1 MMPKIRKSFSRRKFL
16 VGSSIVLAAGPL
28 GMPYVRVAR
37 AAAPTFKA
45 GVITSLSGENIL
57 GGNLT
62 KRGYD
67 LWADAVNAKGGVEV
81 GGEQFMVEM
90 SYGDDQSNPATGA
103 DAAERLIVQN
113 EVDVLFGPY
122 TSGST
127 IAVQPICQ
135 KYRVPMISGSAESP
149 NVWKAKP
156 EFNFGIIPAV
166 DTTAGKSLDVLVK
179 ISNPQAKTIAVIGV
193 NEPFS
198 KETGEGFRDG
208 SKAAGLD
215 LVAYE
220 LVPAEGDL
228 TPVLSKI
235 ASLNP
240 DIVAVGGHEEP
251 LINVVKTAKS
261 LNYRPKALIMHYG
274 VTNPAFAQTL
284 GADADGTCGIAVWLP
299 TVPYKDDLFGTAKDF
314 AEMAQKKSGEEPDY
328 TEAGCAASGLVLGD
342 ALKRL
347 GKKPALTADDRAA
360 LKDAIAET
368 DIQTFYGP
376 IRFEK
381 DGAHYHDNI
390 QPVPVLIQI
399 QGGKT
404 VAVGPKE
411 AAAADFIYPL
421 PALK

>member
-1 MMPKIRKSFSRRKFL
+1 MARTYSFSRRKFL
-16 VGSSIVLAAGPL
+16 GGTALAAGAGVL
-28 GMPYVRVAR
+28 GMPFVQTAR
-37 AAAPTFKA
+37 AQAATYKA

-67 LWADAVNAKGGVEV
+67 LWADTINGQGGVEV
-81 GGEQFMVEM
+81 AGERFKVEM
-90 SYGDDQSNPATGA
+90 FYGDDQSNPATGA

-135 KYRVPMISGSAESP
+135 KYQVPMISGSAESP

-156 EFNFGIIPAV
+156 EFNFGVIPSV
-166 DTTAGKSLDVLVK
+166 DTTSGLSLGVLAK
-179 ISNPQAKTIAVIGV
+179 LSNPAAKTVAVIGV

-208 SKAAGLD
+208 VEKAGLE

-228 TPVLSKI
+228 TPVISKI
-235 ASLNP
+235 AALNP
-240 DIVAVGGHEEP
+240 DVVAVGGHEEP
-251 LINVVKTAKS
+251 LINVVKTSKS
-261 LNYRPKALIMHYG
+261 LNFRPKALIMHYG
-274 VTNPAFAQTL
+274 VTNPAFAEAL
-284 GADADGTCGIAVWLP
+284 GADADGTSGVAVWLP
-299 TVPYKDDLFGTAKDF
+299 TVPYKDDVFGTAKEF
-314 AEMAQKKSGEEPDY
+314 TELAQKKSGQEPDY

-347 GKKPALTADDRAA
+347 GKKPSLTPEDRVA

-376 IRFEK
+376 IKFEK
-381 DGAHYHDNI
+381 EGDHYHDNV
-390 QPVPVLIQI
+390 QPIPVLIQI

-404 VAVGPKE
+404 VAVGPEE
-411 AAAADFIYPL
+411 AAAAPFTYPL
-421 PALK
+421 PAWK

>member
-1 MMPKIRKSFSRRKFL
+1 MTLIHRSFSRRRFL
-16 VGSSIVLAAGPL
+16 GGSALAVTAGAL
-28 GMPYVRVAR
+28 GMPFVRTAR
-37 AAAPTFKA
+37 AQAATFKA
-45 GVITSLSGENIL
+45 GVITSLSGDNIL

-62 KRGYD
+62 KQGYD
-67 LWADAVNAKGGVEV
+67 LWAEAINAKGGVEV
-81 GGEQFMVEM
+81 GGERFKVDMF
-90 SYGDDQSNPATGA
+90 YGDDQSNPATGA

-135 KYRVPMISGSAESP
+135 KYQVPMISGSAESP

-156 EFNFGIIPAV
+156 EFNFGIIPSV
-166 DTTAGKSLDVLVK
+166 DTTSGLSLGVLAK
-179 ISNPQAKTIAVIGV
+179 TSNPAAKTVAVISV

-208 SKAAGLD
+208 VKAAGLE

-220 LVPAEGDL
+220 LVPPEGDL
-228 TPVLSKI
+228 TPVISKI
-235 ASLNP
+235 AALKP
-240 DIVAVGGHEEP
+240 DVVAVGGHEEI
-251 LINVVKTAKS
+251 LINVVKTSKS

-274 VTNPAFAQTL
+274 ITNPAFAQAL
-284 GADADGTCGIAVWLP
+284 GADADGVTGVVVWLP
-299 TVPYKDDLFGTAKDF
+299 TVAYKDDLFGTAKEFSD
-314 AEMAQKKSGEEPDY
+314 MATKKMGGEPDY
-328 TEAGCAASGLVLGD
+328 TAAGCAASGLVLGD

-347 GKKPALTADDRAA
+347 GKKPALKPEDRVA

-376 IRFEK
+376 IKFEK
-381 DGAHYHDNI
+381 DGPHYHDNV
-390 QPVPVLIQI
+390 QPVPVLVQI
-399 QGGKT
+399 QGGKV

-411 AAAADFIYPL
+411 AAAADYIYPL
-421 PALK
+421 PAWK

>member
-1 MMPKIRKSFSRRKFL
+1 MAPIDRSFSRRRFL
-16 VGSSIVLAAGPL
+16 GGSAMAVTAGAL
-28 GMPYVRVAR
+28 GMPFVRTAR
-37 AAAPTFKA
+37 AQAATFKA
-45 GVITSLSGENIL
+45 GVISSLSGENIL

-62 KRGYD
+62 KQGYD
-67 LWADAVNAKGGVEV
+67 LWADAINAKGGVEV
-81 GGEQFMVEM
+81 AGDRFKVEM
-90 SYGDDQSNPATGA
+90 FYGDDQSSPATGA

-113 EVDVLFGPY
+113 GVDVLFGPY

-135 KYRVPMISGSAESP
+135 KYQVPMISGSAESP

-166 DTTAGKSLDVLVK
+166 DTTSGLSLGVLAK
-179 ISNPQAKTIAVIGV
+179 LSKPAAKTVAVISV

-208 SKAAGLD
+208 AKAAGLE
-215 LVAYE
+215 LATYE
-220 LVPAEGDL
+220 LVPPEGDL
-228 TPVLSKI
+228 TPIISKI
-235 ASLNP
+235 AALNP
-240 DIVAVGGHEEP
+240 DIVAVGGHEEV
-251 LINVVKTAKS
+251 LINVVKTSKS

-274 VTNPAFAQTL
+274 ITNPAFAQAL
-284 GADADGTCGIAVWLP
+284 GADADGTTGVVVWLP
-299 TVPYKDDLFGTAKDF
+299 TVAYKDDVFGTAKDF
-314 AEMAQKKSGEEPDY
+314 AQMAQKKLGGEPDY
-328 TEAGCAASGLVLGD
+328 TAAACAASGLVLGD

-347 GKKPALTADDRAA
+347 GKKPALTPENRVA

-376 IRFEK
+376 IKFEK
-381 DGAHYHDNI
+381 DGPHYHDNI
-390 QPVPVLIQI
+390 QPVPVLVQI

-411 AAAADFIYPL
+411 AAAADYIYPL
-421 PALK
+421 PAWK

>member
-1 MMPKIRKSFSRRKFL
+1 MARTYRFSRRRFL
-16 VGSSIVLAAGPL
+16 GGTALAAGAGAL
-28 GMPYVRVAR
+28 GMPFVQTAR
-37 AAAPTFKA
+37 AQAATYKA

-67 LWADAVNAKGGVEV
+67 LWADTINGQGGVEV
-81 GGEQFMVEM
+81 AGERFKVEM
-90 SYGDDQSNPATGA
+90 FYGDDQSNPATGA

-135 KYRVPMISGSAESP
+135 KYQVPMISGSAESP

-156 EFNFGIIPAV
+156 EFNFGVIPSV
-166 DTTAGKSLDVLVK
+166 DTTSGLSLGVLAK
-179 ISNPQAKTIAVIGV
+179 LSNPAAKTVAVIGV

-208 SKAAGLD
+208 VEKAGLE

-228 TPVLSKI
+228 TPVISKI
-235 ASLNP
+235 AALNP
-240 DIVAVGGHEEP
+240 DVVAVGGHEEP
-251 LINVVKTAKS
+251 LINVVKTSKS
-261 LNYRPKALIMHYG
+261 LNFRPKALIMHYG
-274 VTNPAFAQTL
+274 VTNPAFAEAL
-284 GADADGTCGIAVWLP
+284 GADADGTSGVAVWLP
-299 TVPYKDDLFGTAKDF
+299 TVPYKDDVFGTAKEF
-314 AEMAQKKSGEEPDY
+314 TELAQKKSGQEPDY

-347 GKKPALTADDRAA
+347 GKKPSLTPEDRVA

-376 IRFEK
+376 IKFEK
-381 DGAHYHDNI
+381 EGDHYHDNV
-390 QPVPVLIQI
+390 QPIPVLIQI

-404 VAVGPKE
+404 VAVGPEE
-411 AAAADFIYPL
+411 AAAAPFTYPL
-421 PALK
+421 PAWK

>member
-1 MMPKIRKSFSRRKFL
+1 MAPINRSFSRRRFL
-16 VGSSIVLAAGPL
+16 GSSAMAITAGAL
-28 GMPYVRVAR
+28 GMPFVRTAR
-37 AAAPTFKA
+37 AQAATFKA

-62 KRGYD
+62 KQGYD
-67 LWADAVNAKGGVEV
+67 LWADVINAKGGVEV
-81 GGEQFMVEM
+81 AGDRFKVEM
-90 SYGDDQSNPATGA
+90 FYGDDQSSPATGA

-113 EVDVLFGPY
+113 GVDVLFGPY

-135 KYRVPMISGSAESP
+135 KYQVPMISGSAESP

-166 DTTAGKSLDVLVK
+166 DTTSGLSLGVLAK
-179 ISNPQAKTIAVIGV
+179 LSNPAAKTVAVVSV

-208 SKAAGLD
+208 AKAAGLE
-215 LVAYE
+215 LATYE
-220 LVPAEGDL
+220 LVPPEGDL
-228 TPVLSKI
+228 TPVISKI
-235 ASLNP
+235 AALDP
-240 DIVAVGGHEEP
+240 DIVAVGGHEEV
-251 LINVVKTAKS
+251 LINVVKTSKS

-274 VTNPAFAQTL
+274 ITNPAFAQAL
-284 GADADGTCGIAVWLP
+284 GADADGTTGVVVWLP
-299 TVPYKDDLFGTAKDF
+299 TVSYKDDLFGTAKDF
-314 AEMAQKKSGEEPDY
+314 AQMAQKKLGGEPDY
-328 TEAGCAASGLVLGD
+328 TAAACAASGLVLGD

-347 GKKPALTADDRAA
+347 GKKPALTQEDRVA

-376 IRFEK
+376 IKFEK
-381 DGAHYHDNI
+381 DGPHYHDNI
-390 QPVPVLIQI
+390 QPVPVLVQI

-411 AAAADFIYPL
+411 AAAADYIYPL
-421 PALK
+421 PAWK

>member
-1 MMPKIRKSFSRRKFL
+1 MARTYRFSRRRFL
-16 VGSSIVLAAGPL
+16 GGTALAAGAGVL
-28 GMPYVRVAR
+28 GMPFVQTAR
-37 AAAPTFKA
+37 AQAATYKA

-67 LWADAVNAKGGVEV
+67 LWADTINGQGGVEV
-81 GGEQFMVEM
+81 AGERFKVEM
-90 SYGDDQSNPATGA
+90 FYGDDQSNPATGA

-135 KYRVPMISGSAESP
+135 KYQVPMISGSAESP

-156 EFNFGIIPAV
+156 EFNFGVIPSV
-166 DTTAGKSLDVLVK
+166 DTTSGLSLGVLAK
-179 ISNPQAKTIAVIGV
+179 LSNPAAKTVAVIGV

-208 SKAAGLD
+208 VEKAGLE

-228 TPVLSKI
+228 TPVISKI
-235 ASLNP
+235 AALNP

-251 LINVVKTAKS
+251 LINVVKTSKS
-261 LNYRPKALIMHYG
+261 LNFRPKALIMHYG
-274 VTNPAFAQTL
+274 VTNPAFAEAL
-284 GADADGTCGIAVWLP
+284 GADADGTSGVAVWLP
-299 TVPYKDDLFGTAKDF
+299 TVPYKDDVFGTAKEF
-314 AEMAQKKSGEEPDY
+314 TELAQKKSGQEPDY

-347 GKKPALTADDRAA
+347 GKKPSLTPEDRVA

-376 IRFEK
+376 IKFEK
-381 DGAHYHDNI
+381 EGDHYHDNV
-390 QPVPVLIQI
+390 QPIPVLIQI

-404 VAVGPKE
+404 VAVGPEE
-411 AAAADFIYPL
+411 AAAAPFTYPL
-421 PALK
+421 PAWK

>member
-1 MMPKIRKSFSRRKFL
+1 MARTYRFSRRRFL
-16 VGSSIVLAAGPL
+16 GGAALATGAGAL
-28 GMPYVRVAR
+28 GMPFVRTAR
-37 AAAPTFKA
+37 AQAATFKA

-67 LWADAVNAKGGVEV
+67 LWADTINEQGGVEV
-81 GGEQFMVEM
+81 AGERFKVDMF
-90 SYGDDQSNPATGA
+90 YGDDQSNPATGA

-135 KYRVPMISGSAESP
+135 KYQVPMISGSAESP

-156 EFNFGIIPAV
+156 EFNFGVIPSV
-166 DTTAGKSLDVLVK
+166 DTTSGLSLGVLAK
-179 ISNPQAKTIAVIGV
+179 LSNPAAKTVAVIGV

-208 SKAAGLD
+208 VEKAGLE

-220 LVPAEGDL
+220 LVPATGDL
-228 TPVLSKI
+228 TPVISKI
-235 ASLNP
+235 AALNP

-251 LINVVKTAKS
+251 LINVVKTSKS
-261 LNYRPKALIMHYG
+261 LNFRPKALIMHYG
-274 VTNPAFAQTL
+274 VTNPAFAEAL
-284 GADADGTCGIAVWLP
+284 GTDADGTSGVAVWLP
-299 TVPYKDDLFGTAKDF
+299 TVPYKDDVFGTAKEF
-314 AEMAQKKSGEEPDY
+314 TELAQKKSGQEPDY

-347 GKKPALTADDRAA
+347 GKKPSLTPEDRVA

-376 IRFEK
+376 IKFEK
-381 DGAHYHDNI
+381 EGDHYHDNV
-390 QPVPVLIQI
+390 QPIPVLIQI

-404 VAVGPKE
+404 VAVGPEE
-411 AAAADFIYPL
+411 AAAAPFTYPL
-421 PALK
+421 PAWK

>member
-1 MMPKIRKSFSRRKFL
+1 MAIIDRFFSRRRFL
-16 VGSSIVLAAGPL
+16 GGSAMAITASAL
-28 GMPYVRVAR
+28 GMPSVRTAR
-37 AAAPTFKA
+37 AQAATFKT

-62 KRGYD
+62 KQGYD
-67 LWADAVNAKGGVEV
+67 LWADAINAKGGVEV
-81 GGEQFMVEM
+81 AGDRFKVEM
-90 SYGDDQSNPATGA
+90 FYGDDQSSPATGA

-113 EVDVLFGPY
+113 GVDVLFGPY

-135 KYRVPMISGSAESP
+135 KYQVPMISGSAESP

-166 DTTAGKSLDVLVK
+166 DTTSGLSLGVLAK
-179 ISNPQAKTIAVIGV
+179 LSNPAAKTVAVISV

-208 SKAAGLD
+208 AKAAGLE
-215 LVAYE
+215 LATYE
-220 LVPAEGDL
+220 LVPPEGDL
-228 TPVLSKI
+228 TPVISKI
-235 ASLNP
+235 AALNP
-240 DIVAVGGHEEP
+240 DIVAVGGHEEV
-251 LINVVKTAKS
+251 LINVVKTSKS

-274 VTNPAFAQTL
+274 ITNPAFAQAL
-284 GADADGTCGIAVWLP
+284 GADADGTTGVVVWLP
-299 TVPYKDDLFGTAKDF
+299 TVSYKDDLFGTAKDF
-314 AEMAQKKSGEEPDY
+314 AQMAQKKLGGEPDY
-328 TEAGCAASGLVLGD
+328 TAAACAASGLVLGD

-347 GKKPALTADDRAA
+347 GKKPALTPEDRVA

-376 IRFEK
+376 IKFEK
-381 DGAHYHDNI
+381 DGPHYHDNI
-390 QPVPVLIQI
+390 QPVPVLVQI

-411 AAAADFIYPL
+411 AAAADYIYPL
-421 PALK
+421 PAWK

>member
-1 MMPKIRKSFSRRKFL
+1 MARTYRFSRRRFL
-16 VGSSIVLAAGPL
+16 GGTALAAGAGAL
-28 GMPYVRVAR
+28 GMPFVQTAR
-37 AAAPTFKA
+37 AQAATYKA

-67 LWADAVNAKGGVEV
+67 LWADTINGQGGVEV
-81 GGEQFMVEM
+81 AGERFKVEM
-90 SYGDDQSNPATGA
+90 FYGDDQSNPATGA

-135 KYRVPMISGSAESP
+135 KYQVPMISGSAESP

-156 EFNFGIIPAV
+156 EFNFGVIPSV
-166 DTTAGKSLDVLVK
+166 DTTSGLSLGVLAK
-179 ISNPQAKTIAVIGV
+179 LSNPAAKTVAVIGV

-208 SKAAGLD
+208 VEKAGLE

-220 LVPAEGDL
+220 LVPATGDL
-228 TPVLSKI
+228 TPVISKI
-235 ASLNP
+235 AALNP

-251 LINVVKTAKS
+251 LINVVKTSKS
-261 LNYRPKALIMHYG
+261 LNFRPKALIMHYG
-274 VTNPAFAQTL
+274 VTNPAFAEAL
-284 GADADGTCGIAVWLP
+284 GADADGTSGVAVWLP
-299 TVPYKDDLFGTAKDF
+299 TVPYKDDVFGTAKEF
-314 AEMAQKKSGEEPDY
+314 TELAQKKSGQEPDY

-347 GKKPALTADDRAA
+347 GKKPSLTPEDRVA

-376 IRFEK
+376 IKFEK
-381 DGAHYHDNI
+381 EGDHYHDNV
-390 QPVPVLIQI
+390 QPIPVLIQI

-404 VAVGPKE
+404 VAVGPEE
-411 AAAADFIYPL
+411 AAAAPFTYPL
-421 PALK
+421 PAWK

>member
-1 MMPKIRKSFSRRKFL
+1 MAPIDRSFSRRRFL
-16 VGSSIVLAAGPL
+16 GGSAMAVTAGAL
-28 GMPYVRVAR
+28 GMPFVRTAR
-37 AAAPTFKA
+37 AQAATFKA

-62 KRGYD
+62 KQGYD
-67 LWADAVNAKGGVEV
+67 LWADAINAKGGVEV
-81 GGEQFMVEM
+81 AGDRFKVEM
-90 SYGDDQSNPATGA
+90 FYGDDQSSPATGA

-113 EVDVLFGPY
+113 GVDVLFGPY

-135 KYRVPMISGSAESP
+135 KYQVPMISGSAESP

-166 DTTAGKSLDVLVK
+166 DTTSGLSLGVLAK
-179 ISNPQAKTIAVIGV
+179 LSKPAAKTVAVISV

-208 SKAAGLD
+208 AKAAGLE
-215 LVAYE
+215 LATYE
-220 LVPAEGDL
+220 LVPPEGDL
-228 TPVLSKI
+228 TPVISKI
-235 ASLNP
+235 AALNP
-240 DIVAVGGHEEP
+240 DIIAVGGHEEV
-251 LINVVKTAKS
+251 LINVVKTSKS

-274 VTNPAFAQTL
+274 ITNPAFAQAL
-284 GADADGTCGIAVWLP
+284 GADADGTTGVVVWLP
-299 TVPYKDDLFGTAKDF
+299 TVSYKDDVFGTAKDF
-314 AEMAQKKSGEEPDY
+314 AQIAQKKLGGEPDY
-328 TEAGCAASGLVLGD
+328 TAAACAASGLVLGD

-347 GKKPALTADDRAA
+347 GKKPALTPENRVA

-376 IRFEK
+376 IKFEK
-381 DGAHYHDNI
+381 DGPHYHDNI
-390 QPVPVLIQI
+390 QPVPVLVQI

-411 AAAADFIYPL
+411 VAAADYIYPL
-421 PALK
+421 PAWK

>member
-1 MMPKIRKSFSRRKFL
+1 MPRNNGRFSRRTFL
-16 VGSSIVLAAGPL
+16 GGSALALAGGTL
-28 GMPYVRVAR
+28 AMPFVRTAR
-37 AAAPTFKA
+37 AQAATFKA

-62 KRGYD
+62 KQGYD
-67 LWADAVNAKGGVEV
+67 LWADRINELGGVEV
-81 GGEQFMVEM
+81 AGERFKVEM
-90 SYGDDQSNPATGA
+90 FYGDDQSNPATGA

-113 EVDVLFGPY
+113 EVDALFGPY

-135 KYRVPMISGSAESP
+135 KYQVPMISGSAESP

-156 EFNFGIIPAV
+156 EFNFGIIPSV
-166 DTTAGKSLDVLVK
+166 DTTSGQSLGVLAKV
-179 ISNPQAKTIAVIGV
+179 SNPAAKTVAVISV

-208 SKAAGLD
+208 AKAAGLE

-220 LVPAEGDL
+220 LVPAAGDL
-228 TPVLSKI
+228 TPVISKI
-235 ASLNP
+235 AALNP
-240 DIVAVGGHEEP
+240 DVLAVGGHEEV
-251 LINVVKTAKS
+251 LINVVKTSKS

-274 VTNPAFAQTL
+274 ITNPAFAQAL
-284 GADADGTCGIAVWLP
+284 GADADGTTGVVVWLP
-299 TVPYKDDLFGTAKDF
+299 TVSYKDDVFGTAQEFSDM
-314 AEMAQKKSGEEPDY
+314 AEKKLGAEPDY
-328 TEAGCAASGLVLGD
+328 TAAGCAASGLVLGD

-347 GKKPALTADDRAA
+347 GKKPALTPEDRVA

-376 IRFEK
+376 IKFEK
-381 DGAHYHDNI
+381 EGDHYHDNI
-390 QPVPVLIQI
+390 QPVPVLVQI

-411 AAAADFIYPL
+411 AAAAEYTYPL
-421 PALK
+421 PAWK

>member
-1 MMPKIRKSFSRRKFL
+1 MAPIDRSFSRRRFL
-16 VGSSIVLAAGPL
+16 GGSAMAVTAGAL
-28 GMPYVRVAR
+28 GMPFVRTAR
-37 AAAPTFKA
+37 AQAATFKA

-62 KRGYD
+62 KQGYD
-67 LWADAVNAKGGVEV
+67 LWADAINAKGGVEV
-81 GGEQFMVEM
+81 AGDRFKVEM
-90 SYGDDQSNPATGA
+90 FYGDDQSSPATGA

-113 EVDVLFGPY
+113 GVDVLFGPY

-135 KYRVPMISGSAESP
+135 KYQVPMISGSAESP

-166 DTTAGKSLDVLVK
+166 DTTSGLSLGVLAK
-179 ISNPQAKTIAVIGV
+179 LSKPAAKTVAVISV

-208 SKAAGLD
+208 AKAAGLE
-215 LVAYE
+215 LATYE
-220 LVPAEGDL
+220 LVPPEGDL
-228 TPVLSKI
+228 TPVISKI
-235 ASLNP
+235 AALNP
-240 DIVAVGGHEEP
+240 DIIAVGGHEEV
-251 LINVVKTAKS
+251 LINVVKTSKS

-274 VTNPAFAQTL
+274 ITNPAFAQAL
-284 GADADGTCGIAVWLP
+284 GADADGTTGVVVWLP
-299 TVPYKDDLFGTAKDF
+299 TVSYKDDVFGTAKDF
-314 AEMAQKKSGEEPDY
+314 AQMAQKKLGGEPDY
-328 TEAGCAASGLVLGD
+328 TAAACAASGLVLGD

-347 GKKPALTADDRAA
+347 GKKPALTPENRVA

-376 IRFEK
+376 IKFEK
-381 DGAHYHDNI
+381 DGPHYHDNI
-390 QPVPVLIQI
+390 QPVPVLVQI

-411 AAAADFIYPL
+411 AAAANYIYPL
-421 PALK
+421 PAWK

>member
-1 MMPKIRKSFSRRKFL
+1 MSIDSRGFSRRRFL
-16 VGSSIVLAAGPL
+16 GGSAVAVAAGTL
-28 GMPYVRVAR
+28 GIPFVRTAR
-37 AAAPTFKA
+37 AQAPTFKA

-67 LWADAVNAKGGVEV
+67 LWADAINAKGGVEV
-81 GGEQFMVEM
+81 GGDRFKVDMF
-90 SYGDDQSNPATGA
+90 YGDDQSNPATGA

-135 KYRVPMISGSAESP
+135 KYQVPMISGSAESP

-166 DTTAGKSLDVLVK
+166 DTTAGKSLAVLAK
-179 ISNPQAKTIAVIGV
+179 MSNPTAKTIAVIGV

-208 SKAAGLD
+208 AKEAGLE

-220 LVPAEGDL
+220 LVPPEGDL
-228 TPVLSKI
+228 TPVISKI
-235 ASLNP
+235 AALKP

-251 LINVVKTAKS
+251 LINVVKTSKS
-261 LNYRPKALIMHYG
+261 LNFRPKALIMHYG
-274 VTNPAFAQTL
+274 VTDPAYAQAL
-284 GADADGTCGIAVWLP
+284 AADADGTCGVAVWLP

-314 AEMAQKKSGEEPDY
+314 AEMAQKKSGHEPDY
-328 TEAGCAASGLVLGD
+328 TEAGCAASGLVFGD
-342 ALKRL
+342 AIKRL
-347 GKKPALTADDRAA
+347 GKKPALKPEDRVA

-368 DIQTFYGP
+368 DIHTFYGP
-376 IRFEK
+376 IKFEK
-381 DGAHYHDNI
+381 EGNHYHDNI

-404 VAVGPKE
+404 IAVGPKD
-411 AAAADFIYPL
+411 AAAAALTYPL
-421 PALK
+421 PAWK

>member
-1 MMPKIRKSFSRRKFL
+1 MSTSSRGVSRRRFL
-16 VGSSIVLAAGPL
+16 EGAAVATGAL
-28 GMPYVRVAR
+28 GMPFVRTAR
-37 AAAPTFKA
+37 ADAPTFKA

-67 LWADAVNAKGGVEV
+67 LWADVINAKGGVEV
-81 GGEQFMVEM
+81 GGDRFKVEM
-90 SYGDDQSNPATGA
+90 FYGDDQSNPATGA

-135 KYRVPMISGSAESP
+135 KYQVPMISGSAESP

-166 DTTAGKSLDVLVK
+166 DITAGKSLAVL
-179 ISNPQAKTIAVIGV
+179 AKAASPTPKTVAVIGV

-208 SKAAGLD
+208 AKAAGLD

-228 TPVLSKI
+228 TPVISKI
-235 ASLNP
+235 AALKP
-240 DIVAVGGHEEP
+240 DMVAVGGHEEP
-251 LINVVKTAKS
+251 LINVVKTSKS
-261 LNYRPKALIMHYG
+261 LNFRPKALIMHYG
-274 VTNPAFAQTL
+274 VTDPAFAQAL
-284 GADADGTCGIAVWLP
+284 AADADGTCGVVVWLP

-314 AEMAQKKSGEEPDY
+314 ADMVQKKFGHEPDY
-328 TEAGCAASGLVLGD
+328 TEAGCAVSGLVFGD
-342 ALKRL
+342 AVKRL
-347 GKKPALTADDRAA
+347 GKKPALSPEDRVA

-368 DIQTFYGP
+368 DLHTFYGP
-376 IRFEK
+376 IKFEK
-381 DGAHYHDNI
+381 DGDHFHDNI
-390 QPVPVLIQI
+390 QPEPVLVQI

-404 VAVGPKE
+404 VAVGHE
-411 AAAADFIYPL
+411 GGAGAALTYPL
-421 PALK
+421 PAWK

>member
-1 MMPKIRKSFSRRKFL
+1 MARTYSFSRRKFL
-16 VGSSIVLAAGPL
+16 GGTALAAGAGVL
-28 GMPYVRVAR
+28 GMPFVQTAR
-37 AAAPTFKA
+37 AQAATYKA

-67 LWADAVNAKGGVEV
+67 LWADTINGQGGVEV
-81 GGEQFMVEM
+81 AGERFKVEM
-90 SYGDDQSNPATGA
+90 FYGDDQSNPATGA

-135 KYRVPMISGSAESP
+135 KYQVPMISGSAESP

-156 EFNFGIIPAV
+156 EFNFGVIPSV
-166 DTTAGKSLDVLVK
+166 DTTSGLSLGVLAK
-179 ISNPQAKTIAVIGV
+179 LSNPAAKTVAVIGV

-208 SKAAGLD
+208 VKAAGLE

-228 TPVLSKI
+228 TPVISKI
-235 ASLNP
+235 AALNP
-240 DIVAVGGHEEP
+240 DVVAVGGHEEP
-251 LINVVKTAKS
+251 LINVVKTSKS
-261 LNYRPKALIMHYG
+261 LNFRPKALIMHYG
-274 VTNPAFAQTL
+274 VTNPAFAEAL
-284 GADADGTCGIAVWLP
+284 GADADGTSGVAVWLP
-299 TVPYKDDLFGTAKDF
+299 TVPYKDDVFGTAKEF
-314 AEMAQKKSGEEPDY
+314 TELAQKKSGQEPDY

-347 GKKPALTADDRAA
+347 GKKPSLTPEDRVA

-376 IRFEK
+376 IKFEK
-381 DGAHYHDNI
+381 EGDHYHDNV
-390 QPVPVLIQI
+390 QPIPVLIQI

-404 VAVGPKE
+404 VAVGPEE
-411 AAAADFIYPL
+411 AAAAPFTYPL
-421 PALK
+421 PAWK

>member
-1 MMPKIRKSFSRRKFL
+1 MAIIDRFFSRRRFL
-16 VGSSIVLAAGPL
+16 GGSAMAITASAL
-28 GMPYVRVAR
+28 GMPSVRTAR
-37 AAAPTFKA
+37 AQAATFKA

-62 KRGYD
+62 KQGYD
-67 LWADAVNAKGGVEV
+67 LWADAIKAKGGVEV
-81 GGEQFMVEM
+81 AGDRFKVEM
-90 SYGDDQSNPATGA
+90 FYGDDQSSPATGA

-113 EVDVLFGPY
+113 GVDVLFGPY

-135 KYRVPMISGSAESP
+135 KYQVPMISGSAESP

-166 DTTAGKSLDVLVK
+166 DTTSGLSLGVLAK
-179 ISNPQAKTIAVIGV
+179 LSNPAAKTVAVISV

-208 SKAAGLD
+208 AKAAGLE
-215 LVAYE
+215 LATYE
-220 LVPAEGDL
+220 LVPPEGDL
-228 TPVLSKI
+228 TPVISKI
-235 ASLNP
+235 AALNP
-240 DIVAVGGHEEP
+240 DIVAVGGHEEV
-251 LINVVKTAKS
+251 LINVVKTSKS

-274 VTNPAFAQTL
+274 ITNPAFAQAL
-284 GADADGTCGIAVWLP
+284 GADADGTTGVVVWLP
-299 TVPYKDDLFGTAKDF
+299 TVSYKDDLFGTAKDF
-314 AEMAQKKSGEEPDY
+314 AQMAQKKLGGEPDY
-328 TEAGCAASGLVLGD
+328 TAAACAASGLVLGD

-347 GKKPALTADDRAA
+347 GKKPALTPEDRVA

-376 IRFEK
+376 IKFEK
-381 DGAHYHDNI
+381 DGPHYHDNI
-390 QPVPVLIQI
+390 QPVPVLVQI

-411 AAAADFIYPL
+411 AAAADYIYPL
-421 PALK
+421 PAWK

>member
-1 MMPKIRKSFSRRKFL
+1 MAPIDRSFSRRRFL
-16 VGSSIVLAAGPL
+16 GGSAMAVTAGAL
-28 GMPYVRVAR
+28 GMPFVRTAR
-37 AAAPTFKA
+37 AQAATFKA

-62 KRGYD
+62 KQGYD
-67 LWADAVNAKGGVEV
+67 LWADAINAKGGVEV
-81 GGEQFMVEM
+81 AGDRFKVEM
-90 SYGDDQSNPATGA
+90 FYGDDQSSPATGA

-113 EVDVLFGPY
+113 GVDVLFGPY

-135 KYRVPMISGSAESP
+135 KYQVPMISGSAESP

-166 DTTAGKSLDVLVK
+166 DTTSGLSLGVLAK
-179 ISNPQAKTIAVIGV
+179 LSKPAAKTVAVISV

-208 SKAAGLD
+208 AKAAGLE
-215 LVAYE
+215 LATYE
-220 LVPAEGDL
+220 LVPPEGDL
-228 TPVLSKI
+228 TPVISKI
-235 ASLNP
+235 AALNP
-240 DIVAVGGHEEP
+240 DIIAVGGHEEV
-251 LINVVKTAKS
+251 LINVVKTSKS

-274 VTNPAFAQTL
+274 ITNPAFAQAL
-284 GADADGTCGIAVWLP
+284 GADADGTTGVVVWLP
-299 TVPYKDDLFGTAKDF
+299 TVSYKDDVFGTAKDF
-314 AEMAQKKSGEEPDY
+314 AQIAQKKLGGEPDY
-328 TEAGCAASGLVLGD
+328 TAAACAASGLVLGD

-347 GKKPALTADDRAA
+347 GKKPALTPENRVA

-376 IRFEK
+376 IKFEK
-381 DGAHYHDNI
+381 DGPHYHDNI
-390 QPVPVLIQI
+390 QPVPVLVQI

-411 AAAADFIYPL
+411 AAAADYIYPL
-421 PALK
+421 PAWK

>member
-1 MMPKIRKSFSRRKFL
+1 MSTDYKSVSRRRFL
-16 VGSSIVLAAGPL
+16 EGSAVAVAAGTL
-28 GMPYVRVAR
+28 GMPFVRTAR
-37 AAAPTFKA
+37 AQAATFKA

-62 KRGYD
+62 KQGYD
-67 LWADAVNAKGGVEV
+67 LWADAINEKGGVEV
-81 GGEQFMVEM
+81 GGDRFKVSMF
-90 SYGDDQSNPATGA
+90 YGDDQSNPATGA

-135 KYRVPMISGSAESP
+135 KYQVPMISGSAESP

-166 DTTAGKSLDVLVK
+166 DTTSGLSLGVLAK
-179 ISNPQAKTIAVIGV
+179 LSNPAAKTVAVIGV

-208 SKAAGLD
+208 VKAAGLE
-215 LVAYE
+215 LAAYE
-220 LVPAEGDL
+220 LVPPEGDL
-228 TPVLSKI
+228 TPVISKI
-235 ASLNP
+235 AALNP
-240 DIVAVGGHEEP
+240 DVIAVGGHEEP
-251 LINVVKTAKS
+251 LINVVKTCKS

-274 VTNPAFAQTL
+274 ITNPAFAQAL
-284 GADADGTCGIAVWLP
+284 GPDADGTTGVVVWLP
-299 TVPYKDDLFGTAKDF
+299 SVAYKDDLFGTAKDF
-314 AEMAQKKSGEEPDY
+314 ADMATKKLGGEPDY
-328 TEAGCAASGLVLGD
+328 TAAGCAASGLVLGD

-347 GKKPALTADDRAA
+347 GKKPALTPEDRVA

-376 IRFEK
+376 IKFEK
-381 DGAHYHDNI
+381 EGAHYHDNI
-390 QPVPVLIQI
+390 QPIPVLVQI
-399 QGGKT
+399 QGGKV

-411 AAAADFIYPL
+411 AAAADYIYPL
-421 PALK
+421 PAWK

>member
-1 MMPKIRKSFSRRKFL
+1 MARTYSFSRRKFL
-16 VGSSIVLAAGPL
+16 GGTALAAGAGAL
-28 GMPYVRVAR
+28 GMPFVQTAR
-37 AAAPTFKA
+37 AQAATYKA

-67 LWADAVNAKGGVEV
+67 LWADTINGQGGVEV
-81 GGEQFMVEM
+81 AGERFKVEM
-90 SYGDDQSNPATGA
+90 FYGDDQSNPATGA

-135 KYRVPMISGSAESP
+135 KYQVPMISGSAESP

-156 EFNFGIIPAV
+156 EFNFGVIPSV
-166 DTTAGKSLDVLVK
+166 DTTSGLSLGVLAK
-179 ISNPQAKTIAVIGV
+179 LSNPAAKTVAVIGV

-208 SKAAGLD
+208 VEKAGLE

-228 TPVLSKI
+228 TPVISKI
-235 ASLNP
+235 AALNP

-251 LINVVKTAKS
+251 LINVVKTSKS
-261 LNYRPKALIMHYG
+261 LNFRPKALIMHYG
-274 VTNPAFAQTL
+274 VTNPAFAEAL
-284 GADADGTCGIAVWLP
+284 GADADGTSGVAVWLP
-299 TVPYKDDLFGTAKDF
+299 TVPYKDDVFGTAKEF
-314 AEMAQKKSGEEPDY
+314 TELAQKKSGQEPDY

-347 GKKPALTADDRAA
+347 GKKPSLTPEDRVA

-376 IRFEK
+376 IKFEK
-381 DGAHYHDNI
+381 EGDHYHDNV
-390 QPVPVLIQI
+390 QPIPVLIQI

-404 VAVGPKE
+404 VAVGPEE
-411 AAAADFIYPL
+411 AAAAPFTYPL
-421 PALK
+421 PAWK

>member
-1 MMPKIRKSFSRRKFL
+1 MSLIQRSFSRRRFL
-16 VGSSIVLAAGPL
+16 GGSAVAVTAGAL
-28 GMPYVRVAR
+28 GMPFVRTAQAQ
-37 AAAPTFKA
+37 AATFKA

-62 KRGYD
+62 KQGYD
-67 LWADAVNAKGGVEV
+67 LWADRINELGGVEV
-81 GGEQFMVEM
+81 AGERFKVDMF
-90 SYGDDQSNPATGA
+90 YGDDQSNPATGA

-135 KYRVPMISGSAESP
+135 KYQVPMISGSAESP

-156 EFNFGIIPAV
+156 EFNFGIIPSV
-166 DTTAGKSLDVLVK
+166 DTTSGLSVGVLAK
-179 ISNPQAKTIAVIGV
+179 LSNPAAKTIAVIGV

-208 SKAAGLD
+208 VAAAGLE
-215 LVAYE
+215 LAAYE
-220 LVPAEGDL
+220 LVPPEGDL
-228 TPVLSKI
+228 TPVISKI

-240 DIVAVGGHEEP
+240 DIVAVGGHEEV
-251 LINVVKTAKS
+251 LINVVKTSKS
-261 LNYRPKALIMHYG
+261 LNFRPKALIMHYG
-274 VTNPAFAQTL
+274 ITNPAFAQAL
-284 GADADGTCGIAVWLP
+284 GADADGTTGVVVWLP
-299 TVPYKDDLFGTAKDF
+299 TVSYKDDVFGTAKEF
-314 AEMAQKKSGEEPDY
+314 AEMAEKKLGAEPDY
-328 TEAGCAASGLVLGD
+328 TAAGCAASGLVLGD

-347 GKKPALTADDRAA
+347 GKKPALTPEDRVA

-368 DIQTFYGP
+368 DMETFYGP

-381 DGAHYHDNI
+381 EGNHYHDNI
-390 QPVPVLIQI
+390 QPVPVLVQI

-411 AAAADFIYPL
+411 AAAADYIYPL
-421 PALK
+421 PAWK

>member
-1 MMPKIRKSFSRRKFL
+1 MARTYRFSRRSFL
-16 VGSSIVLAAGPL
+16 GGGALAAGAGAL
-28 GMPYVRVAR
+28 GMPFVRTAR
-37 AAAPTFKA
+37 AQAATFKA

-67 LWADAVNAKGGVEV
+67 LWADTINEQGGVEV
-81 GGEQFMVEM
+81 AGERFKVAM

-103 DAAERLIVQN
+103 DAAERLIVQD

-135 KYRVPMISGSAESP
+135 KYQVPMISGSAESP

-156 EFNFGIIPAV
+156 EFNFGVIPAV
-166 DTTAGKSLDVLVK
+166 DTTSGLSLGVLAK
-179 ISNPQAKTIAVIGV
+179 LSNPAAKTVAVIGV

-208 SKAAGLD
+208 VEKAGLE

-228 TPVLSKI
+228 TPVISKI
-235 ASLNP
+235 AALNP

-251 LINVVKTAKS
+251 LINVVKTSKS
-261 LNYRPKALIMHYG
+261 LNFRPKALIMHYG
-274 VTNPAFAQTL
+274 VTNPAFAEAL
-284 GADADGTCGIAVWLP
+284 GADADGTTGVAVWLP
-299 TVPYKDDLFGTAKDF
+299 TVPYKDEVFGTAKEF
-314 AEMAQKKSGEEPDY
+314 TELAQKKSGQEPDY
-328 TEAGCAASGLVLGD
+328 TEAACAASGLVLGD

-347 GKKPALTADDRAA
+347 GKKPSLTPEDRVA

-381 DGAHYHDNI
+381 EGNHYHDNV

-399 QGGKT
+399 QGGRT

-411 AAAADFIYPL
+411 AAAAPFTYPL
-421 PALK
+421 PAWK